1 MMSERLQNYLKT
13 LRCVKRGKYHAV
25 YYNPKN
31 RLYEIWDRFE
41 QCDWAEDKTEAIET
55 MKYLDR
61 NYISDLY

>member
-31 RLYEIWDRFE
+31 GMSEIWDRFE
-41 QCDWAEDKTEAIET
+41 QCDWASDKTEAIET
-55 MKYLDR
+55 MKYLDK
-61 NYISDLY
+61 NYMSDLY